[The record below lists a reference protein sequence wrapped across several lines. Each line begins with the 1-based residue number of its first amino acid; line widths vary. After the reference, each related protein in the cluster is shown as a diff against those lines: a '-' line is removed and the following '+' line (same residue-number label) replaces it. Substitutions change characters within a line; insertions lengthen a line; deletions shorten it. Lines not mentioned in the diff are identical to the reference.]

1 MLLPKFATY
10 ISPFNLC
17 HFANRAHQHFRLSS
31 TVGQNSHTLNNWT
44 TAPGLGSSTS
54 GSSAS
59 GGAGGAKWSAGSL
72 TNWNQQLNQSLDNLS
87 HRTTEDVKTRPNFST
102 HLIVNSSINFNQAL
116 FWSARASANVTAR
129 IQDIGR
135 PSAESSMNL
144 IVLMGLAN
152 KLPQA
157 KALFKTYK

>member
-1 MLLPKFATY
+1 MLWGIVVNAPNSEPITSLLDDHRYLTRNK
-10 ISPFNLC
+10 PFKPSLV
-17 HFANRAHQHFRLSS
+17 S
-31 TVGQNSHTLNNWT
+31 T
-44 TAPGLGSSTS
+44 
-54 GSSAS
+54 
-59 GGAGGAKWSAGSL
+59 K
-72 TNWNQQLNQSLDNLS
+72 QLNQSLDNLS

>member
-44 TAPGLGSSTS
+44 TAPGSVVLPPDQVPR
-54 GSSAS
+54 AEPVEPN
-59 GGAGGAKWSAGSL
+59 GA
-72 TNWNQQLNQSLDNLS
+72 QLNQSLDNLS

-157 KALFKTYK
+157 KALFETYK